1 MNDFAHLYAA
11 ASRADF
17 MVFLE
22 RCFATLE
29 PGTVFQDNWHLHA
42 IAEALRRVR
51 SGETTRLIINVP
63 PRSGKSIIVSI
74 AFPAWLL
81 GHDPRKRIIC
91 VSHSEDLARAHAA
104 AFRSIVSSDWYRQ
117 LFPSFRLTRAGDR
130 AVETIT
136 TERGFRYAVSI
147 SGSVL
152 GRGADLIIGDDAMG
166 PLGAISEAH
175 RRRDLNLWDT
185 AHRTRLNNKRTGAII
200 LVSQRL
206 HQDDLVGHAVK
217 AGQWEVLSIPAI
229 CPEDRTYRI
238 GQGPHRLYRRQAGEV
253 LHPEREP
260 REVLDEM
267 RLAIGSMNFS
277 AQYQQDPV
285 PPDGNIIKREWLRYY
300 EAMPTDFDRVVVS
313 WDTASTIGEDS
324 NYSVG
329 TVWGAIGANYYLFD
343 LVRGKFEVPD
353 LRRRLLE
360 LSGQWH
366 ADATLIE
373 DTELGRALQQDLARA
388 SQLRPLL
395 RRARYD
401 KEARLLAQS
410 ARFEAGH
417 LSGDEKEAPR
427 LLRVDLVPCQKFRER
442 REQSL
447 EIILSGE
454 GCGLQGDKVCIVAQ
468 DKNAGS
474 RAHGPLKYGFAI
486 EAIAARKTR
495 LVKPK
500 CH

>member
-1 MNDFAHLYAA
+1 MNDLAHVHAA
-11 ASRADF
+11 ACRADF

-29 PGTVFQDNWHLHA
+29 PATDFQDNWHLHA

-74 AFPAWLL
+74 AFAAWFL

-91 VSHSEDLARAHAA
+91 VSHSEDLARTHAA
-104 AFRSIVSSDWYRQ
+104 AFRAIVSGDWYRR
-117 LFPSFRLTRAGDR
+117 LFPAFQLARTGDR
-130 AVETIT
+130 ATETMT
-136 TERGFRYAVSI
+136 TERGYRYAVSI

-175 RRRDLNLWDT
+175 RRRDTNLWDT

-206 HQDDLVGHAVK
+206 HQDDLIGHALK
-217 AGQWEVLSIPAI
+217 AGQWEVLTIPAI
-229 CPEDRTYRI
+229 CTEEHTYRI
-238 GQGPHRLYRRQAGEV
+238 GPRPSDLYRRIAGDV
-253 LHPEREP
+253 LHPDREP
-260 REVLDEM
+260 REVLEEM

-285 PPDGNIIKREWLRYY
+285 PPGGNIIKREWLKSY
-300 EAMPTDFDRVVVS
+300 ETAPEQFDRVVVS
-313 WDTASTIGEDS
+313 WDTASTIGDNS

-329 TVWGAIGANYYLFD
+329 TVWGSRGTDFFLLD
-343 LVRGKFEVPD
+343 LVRGKFEIPD
-353 LRRRLLE
+353 LRRRILQ
-360 LSGQWH
+360 LSDRWE
-366 ADATLIE
+366 ADSTLIE
-373 DTELGRALQQDLARA
+373 DTELGRALQQDLAQ
-388 SQLRPLL
+388 SNQLRPLL

-410 ARFEAGH
+410 ARFEAGQVH
-417 LSGDEKEAPR
+417 LPATASWLAVYVAE
-427 LLRVDLVPCQKFRER
+427 LLAFPTGRNDDQVDSTSQALEYMTSRSRSAMPIVR
-442 REQSL
+442 REVRRR
-447 EIILSGE
+447 
-454 GCGLQGDKVCIVAQ
+454 DVV
-468 DKNAGS
+468 
-474 RAHGPLKYGFAI
+474 RRLK
-486 EAIAARKTR
+486 ED
-495 LVKPK
+495 
-500 CH
+500 